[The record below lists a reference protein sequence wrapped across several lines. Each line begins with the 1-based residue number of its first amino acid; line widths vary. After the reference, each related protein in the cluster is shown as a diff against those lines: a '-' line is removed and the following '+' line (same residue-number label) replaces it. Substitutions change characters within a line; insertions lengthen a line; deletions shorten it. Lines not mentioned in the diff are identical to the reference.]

1 MIPIEFYCFN
11 HAQHK
16 LALSVDLGN
25 TITLIY
31 FWGVGRE
38 VVKKEVKL
46 FFPPTKLTFQEVQ
59 GIPPLFLAT
68 GIKKN
73 KKLKWRHSQQL
84 LAIQIKQFPLPHVA
98 RTKPICPV
106 SPAAGSCHESFTM
119 VLAISSLGER
129 PKQPS
134 RNMPHSKTTQHHM
147 TSPVR
152 SLFSSSAS
160 SHPPYIY
167 L

>member
-46 FFPPTKLTFQEVQ
+46 SFPPTKLTFQEVQ

-68 GIKKN
+68 GIKKKKKKIKMETQPTVAGYTN
-73 KKLKWRHSQQL
+73 KTV
-84 LAIQIKQFPLPHVA
+84 P
-98 RTKPICPV
+98 
-106 SPAAGSCHESFTM
+106 SPTC
-119 VLAISSLGER
+119 
-129 PKQPS
+129 
-134 RNMPHSKTTQHHM
+134 SKD
-147 TSPVR
+147 
-152 SLFSSSAS
+152 
-160 SHPPYIY
+160 
-167 L
+167 

>member
-46 FFPPTKLTFQEVQ
+46 SFPPTKLSRKFKGFHLYFLPQE
-59 GIPPLFLAT
+59 LKK
-68 GIKKN
+68 IKN
-73 KKLKWRHSQQL
+73 
-84 LAIQIKQFPLPHVA
+84 
-98 RTKPICPV
+98 
-106 SPAAGSCHESFTM
+106 
-119 VLAISSLGER
+119 
-129 PKQPS
+129 
-134 RNMPHSKTTQHHM
+134 
-147 TSPVR
+147 
-152 SLFSSSAS
+152 
-160 SHPPYIY
+160 
-167 L
+167 